1 MPFVIVRTRA
11 SGAGVCVDGPHAL
24 LKHLK
29 SVCQTKEDKAL
40 GYKCFKF
47 SWLHSSEAYRGGVE
61 GKLECTH
68 MSVRKI
74 LNTIEAC
81 GWFLHSTHNHGDSG
95 SEYIFAQNTAGP
107 QVPFPQQQKQKNT
120 TTCEVGH
127 ANAVPEGATVA
138 ADSALKAPA
147 VVGLES
153 ASKNLSASSDSL
165 ARPAL
170 VSVGKLVHNSL
181 IKRTSLTALEIIPR
195 SSSPASSD
203 SPITKQHSS
212 VVAADYTF
220 LKHSSSHTPELQ
232 VPSKCSLIRASSF
245 PPAASEIEKA
255 AQDIFAP
262 QLGS

>member
-81 GWFLHSTHNHGDSG
+81 GWLLHSTHNHGDSG
-95 SEYIFAQNTAGP
+95 SEYIFAQNTADP
-107 QVPFPQQQKQKNT
+107 QLPFPLQQKKRAKT
-120 TTCEVGH
+120 SGELGY
-127 ANAVPEGATVA
+127 ANSVAEGATVVVDA
-138 ADSALKAPA
+138 AKKAPA
-147 VVGLES
+147 GSES
-153 ASKNLSASSDSL
+153 ATNNLSASSDSL
-165 ARPAL
+165 AKPAL

-203 SPITKQHSS
+203 SPIAKQHSS
-212 VVAADYTF
+212 VVAADHTF
-220 LKHSSSHTPELQ
+220 LKHSSSNAPEPQ

-245 PPAASEIEKA
+245 PPAAGEIEKA
-255 AQDIFAP
+255 AQGIFAP